1 MLARDMYRLRFWLSK
16 KGLASPFMLRSL
28 FLINAAGTVYG
39 FYWYWGQL
47 QDVLEAKPA
56 WMVLLVPDSPTAS
69 LFFTIAIGWL
79 WLVPERRLSSP
90 NALLIRSMVEVLA
103 VVTSFKYGIWAVAM
117 IFAGAAQGD
126 VLTWQ
131 HYMLVG
137 SHLGMAAEALLYT
150 RFFSVRPGTL
160 AAAAFWTLYNDL
172 ADYRFG
178 IYPYLPNV
186 LDDDLP
192 AIQAFTM
199 LLSLTG
205 LALAWFLCSGRR
217 KRSK

>member
-1 MLARDMYRLRFWLSK
+1 MQQPYIRSVKFWLGD
-16 KGLASPFMLRSL
+16 KGLRSPFMLKSL
-28 FLINAAGTVYG
+28 FWINALGTIYG

-47 QDVLEAKPA
+47 QEVWDTKPA

-69 LFFTIAIGWL
+69 LFFTIAVGWL

-90 NALLIRSMVEVLA
+90 NTQIVRSFVEVMA

-117 IFAGAAQGD
+117 IFGGQAQGD
-126 VLTWQ
+126 VLNWQ

-137 SHLGMAAEALLYT
+137 SHLGMAAEALLYA
-150 RFFSVRPGTL
+150 RFFRVHPGTW
-160 AAAAFWTLYNDL
+160 AAVAFWTLYNDL

-186 LDDDLP
+186 LDDDLTV
-192 AIQAFTM
+192 IQAFTM
-199 LLSLTG
+199 LLSATG
-205 LALAWFLCSGRR
+205 LCLAWWMCGRR